1 MRPALPPEVEQTRK
15 GCTTL
20 LAATAKQAVPAGAFS
35 RKSRLWDQFRNLA
48 LGTGQILADFWAVQ
62 MKFPRHLTSPH

>member
-15 GCTTL
+15 GCPHLVGRYRKT
-20 LAATAKQAVPAGAFS
+20 GCSRRRIFS
-35 RKSRLWDQFRNLA
+35 QISPVGQILA